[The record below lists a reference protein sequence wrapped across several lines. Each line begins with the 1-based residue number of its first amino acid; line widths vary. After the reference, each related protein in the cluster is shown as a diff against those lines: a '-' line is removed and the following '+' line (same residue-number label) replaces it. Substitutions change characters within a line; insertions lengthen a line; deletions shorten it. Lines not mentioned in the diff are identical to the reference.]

1 MRIACI
7 CIRERQITEMYLAF
21 AAECGEARGDK
32 TRTVPQLLLELFQVL
47 DLPLKTNSAVHR
59 EGLTIIILEDWTWQ
73 F

>member
-1 MRIACI
+1 
-7 CIRERQITEMYLAF
+7 MYLAF

-59 EGLTIIILEDWTWQ
+59 EGLTIIILED
-73 F
+73 